1 MFRRNIQW
9 ELDKWK
15 LKNDRKPLALR
26 GARQVGKT
34 TTINLFAE
42 KFEQYIYINL
52 ELPEERK
59 PFEDFTTID
68 KLVQT
73 IFFLKN
79 KSHSNAGSTLI
90 FIDEI
95 QEVPAALNIL
105 RYFYEKAPE
114 IHVIAAGS
122 LLETLFNKDVSF
134 PVGRVDFMVLR
145 PVSFP
150 EFLDALN
157 ESSSLEQLNKIP
169 FPSFA
174 FKKLIALYHTYAL
187 IGGMPEVIARYIK
200 NRDLTELKSIYESL
214 IVSYSDD
221 VEKYATSTRQVEYIR
236 HAMRASFS
244 LAGNRIKFKGFGSSN
259 YGSREMGEALRTLEK
274 AMLLQLIYPV
284 TDFKLPL
291 LPNKKKSARLQV
303 LDTGMLNYFI
313 GVQKEIIGTDDLNKV
328 YQGTIIEHLTGQELL
343 AFQYNALSTL
353 NFWVREKKTS
363 TAEVDFIFPYEGKLI
378 PIEVKSGSEGKL
390 KSLHMFM
397 NNVSHEMAIRFYA
410 GELQISIV
418 NTPEK
423 KTYYLLNLPYFLVS
437 KIEDYIKW
445 FEGEITKMKSAAE

>member
-9 ELDKWK
+9 ELNKWK
-15 LKNDRKPLALR
+15 LKNDRKPLVLR

-34 TTINLFAE
+34 TAINQFAE

-59 PFEDFTTID
+59 PFEDFTTIE

-79 KSHSNAGSTLI
+79 KSHSKAVSTLI

-105 RYFYEKAPE
+105 RYFYEQAPE

-134 PVGRVDFMVLR
+134 PVGRVGFMVLR

-187 IGGMPEVIARYIK
+187 IGGMPEVIAGYIK
-200 NRDLTELKSIYESL
+200 NRDLTELKSTYESL

-244 LAGNRIKFKGFGSSN
+244 LAGGRIKYEGFGSSN

-274 AMLLQLIYPV
+274 AMLLQLIFPV

-378 PIEVKSGSEGKL
+378 PVEVKSGSEGKL
-390 KSLHMFM
+390 KSLHIFM

-410 GELQISIV
+410 GELHISIV